1 MNIGTEFVWKTSGT
15 TRKNSFL
22 LPKSI
27 RGLLIG
33 KSGGGKTT
41 LLTFLLLNPNTLD
54 YDNIIVRGKSLQ
66 QPEYKVLKA
75 SLEKGLSKEQIRVLF
90 QRQNEV
96 DAQGGIEKVLQDYQ
110 GHCPRPVTCDFSS
123 DVTNIPDP
131 SHLCAAKKNLL
142 ILDDLMLGPQN
153 NIEQY
158 FCRGRHQN
166 VDCLYITQSYF
177 RLPRNTI
184 RENSNIFFIF
194 PQDSKN
200 LSHIYRDLCATD
212 GIDYHT
218 FQNFCTT
225 VWRQPYAFVTVD
237 LSKPC
242 DLGKYRKNLSD
253 YWSPKYDRLV
263 EYQADHPPD
272 PESKEV

>member
-1 MNIGTEFVWKTSGT
+1 MNIDDTYVWKSTSPS
-15 TRKNSFL
+15 RKNCFL

-41 LLTFLLLNPNTLD
+41 LLNFLLLNPDTLD
-54 YDNIIVRGKSLQ
+54 YDNIIVRGKSLH
-66 QPEYKVLKA
+66 QPEYRVLKA
-75 SLEKGLSKEQIRVLF
+75 AFEKGLSKDQIRVLF
-90 QRQNEV
+90 ERQNDV
-96 DAQGGIEKVLQDYQ
+96 DQCGGIDNCLRDYN
-110 GHCPRPVTCDFSS
+110 GYCPFSISSDFSS

-131 SHLCAAKKNLL
+131 TQLSPAKKNLL
-142 ILDDLMLGPQN
+142 ILDDCMLGPQN
-153 NIEQY
+153 NIENY

-184 RENSNIFFIF
+184 RENSNLFFIF

-200 LSHIYRDLCATD
+200 LAHIYRDLAATD
-212 GIDYHT
+212 GIDYQT
-218 FQNFCTT
+218 FQKFCTN
-225 VWRQPYAFVTVD
+225 VWRQKYNFVTVD

-242 DLGKYRKNLSD
+242 DLGKYRKNLCD
-253 YWSPKYDRLV
+253 YWSPKYDRLC
-263 EYQADHPPD
+263 EYQADHGCNSKSE
-272 PESKEV
+272 ES